1 MARKLFCAGK
11 SNDFPNQEVTR
22 TWSVKWYDCF
32 VCVMVILL
40 PSPDLNFRWHELS
53 PANGSL
59 SMLSCA
65 GHEMLVR
72 QCCPLGSGCL
82 CLRTASSMKKTDFL
96 SSSSL
101 RLCPDLDKCL
111 LSELGRTLVVF
122 ICKYSL
128 PSLEALWHDCHILCC
143 ILSCFLDL
151 KGYSVILCLFQTFP
165 CCFKPFFNFSQAKV
179 LPLFF
184 IYEHINSEA
193 HKY

>member
-1 MARKLFCAGK
+1 MLSFSRDPHRQDPVHSKHSFEWENYWWQSCKMKFKRSKPPMARKLFCAGK

-32 VCVMVILL
+32 VSVMVLL
-40 PSPDLNFRWHELS
+40 SPCPDLNFRWHELS
-53 PANGSL
+53 PANSSL

-82 CLRTASSMKKTDFL
+82 CLRTASSMRKTNFL

-101 RLCPDLDKCL
+101 RLCPDLDTCL
-111 LSELGRTLVVF
+111 LCELGRTLVVF

-128 PSLEALWHDCHILCC
+128 PSLEALWYDS
-143 ILSCFLDL
+143 LSH
-151 KGYSVILCLFQTFP
+151 SVLY
-165 CCFKPFFNFSQAKV
+165 FKLLSGFKR
-179 LPLFF
+179 L
-184 IYEHINSEA
+184 
-193 HKY
+193 